1 MCLDPLCKSL
11 LAPGSHFYRAWEK
24 GKEEK
29 RERQRQRGKEGKEER
44 GREERLFFS
53 ACLVA
58 GNKLS

>member
-44 GREERLFFS
+44 GREERLFFFLL
-53 ACLVA
+53 AW
-58 GNKLS
+58 